1 MIRSLAF
8 IVALFS
14 SAAAFADAAAGHVLA
29 VRNQQLVWLTA
40 PTQGEPNSRSGD
52 WEEWNADPQVTVEKD
67 GSLFITHRADLGP
80 IMVEF
85 RLAQEPDGQIEIEME
100 LQTSSGTRI
109 AGRAYSASN
118 YASIADR
125 VLISRDRLCHVLAPL
140 ADGQAP
146 QDVDLLIARRS
157 AATAPVS
164 ALALE
169 RIASLGS
176 ADWRTRE
183 AAAAK
188 LADPALL
195 PELRTALATMDLS
208 DDQRR
213 QVECLVACPKASVAL
228 LAAIEPMLAAVEP

>member
-1 MIRSLAF
+1 MIRSLAI
-8 IVALFS
+8 IVALLS
-14 SAAAFADAAAGHVLA
+14 SAAAFADSAGHVLA
-29 VRNQQLVWLTA
+29 VRNQQLVWLAA

-85 RLAQEPDGQIEIEME
+85 RLAQEPEGHIEIEME

-109 AGRAYSASN
+109 AGRAYSAPN

-125 VLISRDRLCHVLAPL
+125 VLISRDRLCRILAPL

-146 QDVDLLIARRS
+146 QDIDVLIARRS
-157 AATAPVS
+157 TATAPVS
-164 ALALE
+164 EISLE
-169 RIASLGS
+169 RIAALGS
-176 ADWRTRE
+176 ADWRARE
-183 AAAAK
+183 AAAVK
-188 LADPALL
+188 LADAALL

-208 DDQRR
+208 DNQRR
-213 QVECLVACPKASVAL
+213 QIECLVACPQASVAL